1 MIMSEKNNELE
12 VHMAEGLKQI
22 DKKSRPTRGSG
33 CGNEIGD
40 VSNRHFFVECKQKRT
55 KENVIV
61 DYKDEWLGITSRM
74 PLNSRKIPVIA
85 IENKYGD
92 RFVIMSS
99 KDFFQLAKEAK
110 GNDQSCSL

>member
-1 MIMSEKNNELE
+1 MSEKNNGLE

-40 VSNRHFFVECKQKRT
+40 VSNQYFFVECKQKRT
-55 KENVIV
+55 KENIIM
-61 DYKDEWLGITSRM
+61 DYKEEWLDLASRL
-74 PLNSRKIPVIA
+74 PLDTKKIPIVA

-92 RFVIMSS
+92 KFVVMSS
-99 KDFFQLAKEAK
+99 EDFFKLAKEAK
-110 GNDQSCSL
+110 GE

>member
-1 MIMSEKNNELE
+1 MSEKNNGLE

-40 VSNRHFFVECKQKRT
+40 VSNQYFFVECKEKRT
-55 KENVIV
+55 KENIIM
-61 DYKDEWLGITSRM
+61 DYKEEWLDLASRL
-74 PLNSRKIPVIA
+74 PLDTKKIPIVA

-92 RFVIMSS
+92 KFVVMSS
-99 KDFFQLAKEAK
+99 EDFIKLAKEAK
-110 GNDQSCSL
+110 GE